1 MSIQTQ
7 KSAEWRTK
15 WIHTY
20 AFLNLDGEKI
30 KQLKNKFDNISSLL
44 LLAVKKLFKSLFI
57 RSIVKDICYVH
68 IFA

>member
-30 KQLKNKFDNISSLL
+30 KQLKNKFDNIH
-44 LLAVKKLFKSLFI
+44 
-57 RSIVKDICYVH
+57 IVIIIAGCEEIV
-68 IFA
+68 